1 MYTPHFWCLN
11 FHLKT
16 PPTPPFI
23 GSNGPNGPNCP
34 KGQRRFSRLPDP
46 APSLLSNGFPEFL
59 ALVDWNHGVVTSVSS
74 MAGSSGG
81 FLSNDRD
88 FFNTSLFY
96 VYINGVLMGFN
107 GDST

>member
-1 MYTPHFWCLN
+1 
-11 FHLKT
+11 
-16 PPTPPFI
+16 
-23 GSNGPNGPNCP
+23 
-34 KGQRRFSRLPDP
+34 
-46 APSLLSNGFPEFL
+46 
-59 ALVDWNHGVVTSVSS
+59 

>member
-1 MYTPHFWCLN
+1 MAQ
-11 FHLKT
+11 
-16 PPTPPFI
+16 I
-23 GSNGPNGPNCP
+23 AQRA
-34 KGQRRFSRLPDP
+34 KGDFPDLPDSSRSS
-46 APSLLSNGFPEFL
+46 PSSGLLSNGFPEFL